1 MRKSFLM
8 ESFYKKTLGCL
19 ILAFLLLLPLA
30 KADSWWNTSWQY
42 RKAITIDNTA
52 NSNTLTDYQVL
63 VTLDTTSLI
72 SDGKMRTDCGDI
84 RLTYYNSTDDSE
96 KEIPQWVW
104 TNQTDYSSLSYSW
117 WIFGCNTPSTRITVK
132 VPYIPANSYSTIY
145 IYYGNSQAIST
156 SSLLNVYDDN
166 IATMSA
172 TLPSSRTALSC
183 APYGDSIYCFG
194 GIDNSGYLNQI
205 IRYDV
210 ISDSITVMSSTL
222 PSGRLGLSCAPYGD
236 SIYCFGGNWLNEII
250 RYDITSDSIT
260 VMSSTLPSGRLGLSC
275 APYGDSIYCF
285 GGRDNNPG
293 SWLNEIIR
301 YDITSDSITVMSS
314 TLPSGREG
322 LSCSPY
328 GDSIYCFGGDNST
341 GGYLNE
347 IIRYDV
353 ISDSITVMSS
363 TLPSGREGLSC
374 SPYGDSIY
382 CFGGDNSTGGY
393 LNEIIRYDVI
403 SDSIT
408 VMSSTLPSGRTALSC
423 APYGD
428 SIYCF
433 GGSFLNQIVRYA
445 KKYTPPD
452 PTYSIG
458 VEETPP
464 PTTTTTTTTTTT
476 LPPVHGVPLLSST
489 LVGVVIGF
497 GIITFMLRMLFDIRE
512 PKKVIEYFIVLAV
525 IVLTVLSL
533 IALFA

>member
-222 PSGRLGLSCAPYGD
+222 PSGR
-236 SIYCFGGNWLNEII
+236 
-250 RYDITSDSIT
+250 
-260 VMSSTLPSGRLGLSC
+260 
-275 APYGDSIYCF
+275 
-285 GGRDNNPG
+285 
-293 SWLNEIIR
+293 
-301 YDITSDSITVMSS
+301 
-314 TLPSGREG
+314 
-322 LSCSPY
+322 
-328 GDSIYCFGGDNST
+328 
-341 GGYLNE
+341 
-347 IIRYDV
+347 
-353 ISDSITVMSS
+353 
-363 TLPSGREGLSC
+363 
-374 SPYGDSIY
+374 
-382 CFGGDNSTGGY
+382 
-393 LNEIIRYDVI
+393 
-403 SDSIT
+403 
-408 VMSSTLPSGRTALSC
+408 TALSC

>member
-363 TLPSGREGLSC
+363 TLPSGR
-374 SPYGDSIY
+374 
-382 CFGGDNSTGGY
+382 
-393 LNEIIRYDVI
+393 
-403 SDSIT
+403 
-408 VMSSTLPSGRTALSC
+408 TALSC

-512 PKKVIEYFIVLAV
+512 PKKVIEYIIVLVV
-525 IVLTVLSL
+525 IVLTVISI